1 MADHA
6 FVSLRIFAERTLA
19 YRRKDVDVSP
29 KGRWHIAE
37 RTLAYRR
44 KGITIS
50 PKKRR
55 LRDFMMILVR
65 FWPVFITGK
74 C

>member
-44 KGITIS
+44 KDVGVS
-50 PKKRR
+50 PKGRWLIAEKASLFRR
-55 LRDFMMILVR
+55 RSDDCVIS
-65 FWPVFITGK
+65 
-74 C
+74 